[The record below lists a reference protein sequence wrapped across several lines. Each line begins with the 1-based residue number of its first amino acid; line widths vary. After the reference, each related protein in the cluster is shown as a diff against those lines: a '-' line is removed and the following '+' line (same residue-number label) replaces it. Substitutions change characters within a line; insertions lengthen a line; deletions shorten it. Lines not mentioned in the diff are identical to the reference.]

1 MHGKDLLSAG
11 AAFGAAGD
19 RAELRISKVCRRR
32 CVFCCEARNLRSGG
46 GFMPLAEACAIM
58 KRLRSGGARHLTL
71 LGGEPTVH
79 PQFGR
84 ILRVA
89 RLLGYSVQVTTDGT
103 GLADPAAAA
112 ALLPA
117 IDELCLSVHWDGPEL
132 ARAVTRLPSAFE
144 AVERVFGNV
153 GRHGRLKLF
162 MCHTVICS
170 LNARKAAGIAK
181 YVFSRG
187 RPGVYMLSQLI
198 PWGSVRS
205 SYGGLTVRLP
215 EFARAARAAAGVIR
229 ANGAR
234 PVVSGAPFCALGPL
248 APFSND
254 LLFSPRLVLERGR
267 SYLKE
272 NVLSVKKSA
281 VPPLK
286 RTRTVRCLG
295 CALADRCA
303 GVFKAYL
310 DRFGDGELRP
320 VAAAAAARILRGRPA
335 AEGAAHG

>member
-1 MHGKDLLSAG
+1 MHGEDLLSAP
-11 AAFGAAGD
+11 GAAGE

-32 CVFCCEARNLRSGG
+32 CVFCCEARSLRSGG
-46 GFMPLAEACAIM
+46 GFMPLAEACSIM
-58 KRLRSGGARHLTL
+58 KKLRSGGAGHLTL

-84 ILRVA
+84 ILRIA
-89 RLLGYSVQVTTDGT
+89 KLLGYSVQVTTDGT

-112 ALLPA
+112 RLLPD
-117 IDELCLSVHWDGPEL
+117 IDELCLSVHWNEEGL
-132 ARAVTRLPSAFE
+132 ARAVTRMPSAFSTVE
-144 AVERVFGNV
+144 KVFSNVERFGK
-153 GRHGRLKLF
+153 LKLF
-162 MCHTVICS
+162 MCHTVVCS
-170 LNARKAAGIAK
+170 LNSGRTADIAK

-187 RPGVYMLSQLI
+187 RPGVYMMSQLI
-198 PWGSVRS
+198 PWGNVRS
-205 SYGGLTVRLP
+205 SYGSLTVRLP
-215 EFARAARAAAGVIR
+215 DFARAVRSAAGTIR

-234 PVVSGAPFCALGPL
+234 LVVSGAPFCALGPL

-272 NVLSVKKSA
+272 NVLSVKKSV

-286 RTRTVRCLG
+286 RTRTERCSG

-303 GVFKAYL
+303 GVFGAYL

-320 VAAAAAARILRGRPA
+320 IPAAAAARILRARPA
-335 AEGAAHG
+335 AGEAVGHV